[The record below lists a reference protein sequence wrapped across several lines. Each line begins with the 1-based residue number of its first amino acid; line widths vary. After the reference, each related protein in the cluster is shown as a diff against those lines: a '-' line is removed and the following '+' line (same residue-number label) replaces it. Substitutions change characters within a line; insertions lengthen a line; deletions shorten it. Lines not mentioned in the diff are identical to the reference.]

1 MWDNFPKQLYDNII
15 LNDRWQLY
23 LEGLGNTLLLTLGGL
38 VLGIVIG
45 SLLAVL
51 KVFAGYEH
59 KTLVGRIVF
68 KVLDIIADIYITI
81 IRGIPMMV
89 LILLVVFVIFAAV
102 PMDYRIM
109 VAIFALGVNS
119 GAYVAEI
126 MRAGITAVDI
136 GQTEAGRSLGLTSNM
151 TMWSIV
157 FPQAIKNILPAL
169 GNELIVLFKETA
181 IVGYAAISDL
191 TMQAMFIRSRT
202 YSIVPLLVIAVVYL
216 IFVLIMTF
224 VLKKFERR
232 LHRSDSR

>member
-1 MWDNFPKQLYDNII
+1 MWDNFSQQLYDNII

-23 LEGLGNTLLLTLGGL
+23 LSGLGQTLLLTLGGL

-45 SLLAVL
+45 SLLAVI

-59 KTLVGRIVF
+59 KTLIGKIIF
-68 KVLDIIADIYITI
+68 KILDVITDVYITI

-89 LILLVVFVIFAAV
+89 LVLLTVFVIFATV
-102 PMDYRIM
+102 PMDYRIL

-126 MRAGITAVDI
+126 MRAGINAVDI
-136 GQTEAGRSLGLTSNM
+136 GQTEAGRSLGLTGNM
-151 TMWSIV
+151 TMWKIV

-169 GNELIVLFKETA
+169 GNEMITLFKETA

-202 YSIVPLLVIAVVYL
+202 FSIVPLLVIAVIYL
-216 IFVLIMTF
+216 IFVLLMTF
-224 VLKKFERR
+224 ALKKFERR
-232 LHRSDSR
+232 LRKSDSR